1 MIWEF
6 LLFQNA
12 ENNEDED
19 NWSMA
24 EDMLNELLGDYTA
37 ENEAV
42 TEVAP
47 KRSDSTSSR
56 VLTYKR
62 FVV

>member
-1 MIWEF
+1 
-6 LLFQNA
+6 
-12 ENNEDED
+12 
-19 NWSMA
+19 MA